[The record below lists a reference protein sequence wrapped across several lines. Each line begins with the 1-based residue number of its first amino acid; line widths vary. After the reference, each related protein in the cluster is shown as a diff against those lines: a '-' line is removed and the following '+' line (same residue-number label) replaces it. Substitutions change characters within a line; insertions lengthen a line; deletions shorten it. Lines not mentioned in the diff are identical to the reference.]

1 MLAHCPSAEVCFHNR
16 HAGKSAGTPKIKMS
30 ATAYPL
36 QWPKAWPKTEIKQ
49 DSRFKQTL
57 SAALNK
63 LKRECQM
70 LGGKELVL
78 SSNYTLGTEHPKESG
93 VVAYFHLDQ
102 KPIAIPC
109 DRWRAVEDNVY
120 AIAMTIE
127 AMRGMERWGA
137 KHMITAMFSGF
148 KALPE
153 KAGGKD
159 PYLVLGILPGAK
171 VNAETITAAYK
182 QKAKTAHPDA
192 GGSAEAWAELRE
204 AHDLLMQ
211 NVRHQ

>member
-1 MLAHCPSAEVCFHNR
+1 VNV
-16 HAGKSAGTPKIKMS
+16 
-30 ATAYPL
+30 TAYPL

-49 DSRFKQTL
+49 DSRFRQTL

-63 LKRECQM
+63 LKDECKR

-78 SSNYTLGTEHPKESG
+78 SSNYVLGTEHPKESG
-93 VVAYFHLDQ
+93 VVAYFNLDQ

-148 KALPE
+148 KSLPE
-153 KAGGKD
+153 KSGGKN
-159 PYLVLGILPGAK
+159 PHAILGLSMLNPT
-171 VNAETITAAYK
+171 AEQITAAYK

-192 GGSAEAWAELRE
+192 GGSAEAWAELRD

-211 NVRHQ
+211 NVRK

>member
-1 MLAHCPSAEVCFHNR
+1 
-16 HAGKSAGTPKIKMS
+16 MS
-30 ATAYPL
+30 ATAHPL
-36 QWPKAWPKTEIKQ
+36 QWPKNWPKTEVKQ
-49 DSRFKQTL
+49 DSRFRQTL
-57 SAALNK
+57 SAALTK
-63 LKRECQM
+63 LKRECHL

-93 VVAYFHLDQ
+93 VVAYFNLDQ

-148 KALPE
+148 KALPQ
-153 KAGGKD
+153 KASGI
-159 PYLVLGILPGAK
+159 PPHEILGLEA
-171 VNAETITAAYK
+171 NRQYTEAEITSAYK
-182 QKAKTAHPDA
+182 RKAMTEHPDKPT
-192 GGSAEAWAELRE
+192 GSNEKWAALRE
-204 AHDLLMQ
+204 AHDLMQ
-211 NVRHQ
+211 QTAKK